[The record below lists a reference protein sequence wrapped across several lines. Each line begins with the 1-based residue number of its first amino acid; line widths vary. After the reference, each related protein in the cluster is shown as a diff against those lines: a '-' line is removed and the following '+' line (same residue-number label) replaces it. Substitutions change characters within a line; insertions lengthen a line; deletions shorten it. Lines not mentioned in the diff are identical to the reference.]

1 MAGAIF
7 RAVTTDNAS
16 RRRTPS
22 KDTEVCISS
31 IPSGGGSIG
40 SFFRLLLI
48 VRAVVTDVFMDTEV
62 LAVFDWLK

>member
-31 IPSGGGSIG
+31 IPRGGSIG